1 VEVGHFFTSLHYVV
15 SWRGEFAN
23 PNTKG
28 GETAMVY
35 TKPQLVG
42 YSALAVIQNG
52 GSAKNDI
59 ELESDN
65 QTPSVPAYQADE

>member
-1 VEVGHFFTSLHYVV
+1 
-15 SWRGEFAN
+15 
-23 PNTKG
+23 
-28 GETAMVY
+28 MVY

-42 YSALAVIQNG
+42 YSALAVIQDG
-52 GSAKNDI
+52 GSAKNDM